1 MQQYTLGRALQAGD
15 TLGIVTPSAPLD
27 ETRFQAGLSF
37 LHSLGLRTRCGR
49 SVQERWG
56 YLAGTDDVR
65 AQDINE
71 FFADPAIDGILC
83 MRGGY
88 GAARLLPLLDFDDIA
103 RHPKLFIGFSDIT
116 VFHSKLN
123 TLGIESMHAPMPK
136 SFRTTNPAALLR
148 LKEFLFG
155 KISSYRLPPHPFNRE
170 GIVQAELTGGNLT
183 LLHCLRSSV
192 LECKHQSSILFME
205 DVGENLYSIDRML
218 QSLKLTDK
226 FSKLQGL
233 IVGDFTEMKG
243 LNFGKDAYE
252 IIQEVFADY
261 AYPICFGFPAGHAE
275 NNFPLIIGSTIEME
289 ISATGTTIHFQN
301 D

>member
-1 MQQYTLGRALQAGD
+1 MFRPPYLQSGDKVALVSPAGIIDPLSIHDAVEVLRSWELNPIVGPNAAATYGYFAGRDEQRLQDMQWALDDEDIRAIFC
-15 TLGIVTPSAPLD
+15 T
-27 ETRFQAGLSF
+27 
-37 LHSLGLRTRCGR
+37 
-49 SVQERWG
+49 
-56 YLAGTDDVR
+56 
-65 AQDINE
+65 
-71 FFADPAIDGILC
+71 
-83 MRGGY
+83 RGGY
-88 GAARLLPLLDFDDIA
+88 GSLRIVEQLDYSIFQGS
-103 RHPKLFIGFSDIT
+103 PKWLIGFSDIT

-136 SFRTTNPAALLR
+136 SFRSTNPAALLR

-261 AYPICFGFPAGHAE
+261 TYPICFGFPAG
-275 NNFPLIIGSTIEME
+275 
-289 ISATGTTIHFQN
+289 QN
-301 D
+301 L